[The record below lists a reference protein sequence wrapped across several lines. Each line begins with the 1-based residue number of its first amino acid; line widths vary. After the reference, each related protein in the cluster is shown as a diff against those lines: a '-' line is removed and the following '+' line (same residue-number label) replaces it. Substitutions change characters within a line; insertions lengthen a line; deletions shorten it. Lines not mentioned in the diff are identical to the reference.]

1 MSPFC
6 EQVLVDAR
14 ELQALEL
21 KSRTF
26 CVMAS
31 PRFLVADW
39 EICSAQRR
47 SSASPC
53 KEESKLSFG
62 TCSNAMHF
70 GLKVPL
76 RNTGCFDSCNKHKAP
91 ARSQFPSHLR
101 AQVIKRHDNIIA
113 FDFLHLLISIFF

>member
-1 MSPFC
+1 MSPIC
-6 EQVLVDAR
+6 GQVLVDAR

-21 KSRTF
+21 KSGTF

-39 EICSAQRR
+39 EICWAQRR

-62 TCSNAMHF
+62 TCSYAMHV
-70 GLKVPL
+70 GL
-76 RNTGCFDSCNKHKAP
+76 
-91 ARSQFPSHLR
+91 
-101 AQVIKRHDNIIA
+101 
-113 FDFLHLLISIFF
+113 